1 MFEDEIKTA
10 ILALYVQIV
19 LHFDFVFT
27 SMSKFICL
35 IYIQDEFISVIAR
48 LLCSIWLIVVP
59 WWALMHIC
67 GWIDSRVKTAWQ
79 LGYRGT
85 SSAERLHCLLWIFA
99 LRLLQFGSSWLVLLT
114 VLAHNLAAKRWLVCA
129 LRWESHNLCG
139 LVPAILLGLHWK
151 LRLHASLFLLMADW
165 SKLTQLLQSL
175 LLALVAVVHIIVCRR

>member
-1 MFEDEIKTA
+1 MFKLCFTSILSLHLCPSSFAWFIFKMNS
-10 ILALYVQIV
+10 LALQCA
-19 LHFDFVFT
+19 FF
-27 SMSKFICL
+27 S
-35 IYIQDEFISVIAR
+35 
-48 LLCSIWLIVVP
+48 SIWLIVVP
-59 WWALMHIC
+59 WWALMHVC

-175 LLALVAVVHIIVCRR
+175 LLALVAVVHVIVCRR